1 MKHFRAWFLVG
12 ISVWL
17 FLPVELAAQMSFN
30 KVEGR
35 TAYGRA

>member
-17 FLPVELAAQMSFN
+17 FLPVELSAQMSFN
-30 KVEGR
+30 KVEGT